1 MTNRDK
7 VNALS
12 NREMA
17 VLWDYIKSDCAGSN
31 CVFNACP
38 DCGGDCLKGFEAWLG
53 LECEAEENPPADKH
67 VDLQNVSARKIKEL
81 ADRGVITMAKCKP
94 EVGEEYYIPEII
106 DGKPDMFTTE
116 WNDDDLDH
124 KRYEAGVVFTDK
136 YDAIIV
142 AKKMLNMVKEIADE
156 KREL

>member
-67 VDLQNVSARKIKEL
+67 VDLQKVSARKIKEL
-81 ADRGVITMAKCKP
+81 ADRGGITMAKCKP
-94 EVGEEYYIPEII
+94 EMGEEYYIPEII
-106 DGKPDMFTTE
+106 DGKPDMFITV

-142 AKKMLNMVKEIADE
+142 AKKMLDMVKEIADA

>member
-7 VNALS
+7 FNEMSNSELSAILIWTGATDRCKFCCYTRERCLGKSCFESIKMWLNA
-12 NREMA
+12 
-17 VLWDYIKSDCAGSN
+17 
-31 CVFNACP
+31 P
-38 DCGGDCLKGFEAWLG
+38 
-53 LECEAEENPPADKH
+53 CEDESENPPDKH
-67 VDLQNVSARKIKEL
+67 VDLQRVSARKIKEL

-94 EVGEEYYIPEII
+94 EMGEEYYIPEII
-106 DGKPDMFTTE
+106 DGKPDIFITV
-116 WNDDDLDH
+116 WNDDDIDH

-142 AKKMLNMVKEIADE
+142 AKKMLDMVKEIADE

>member
-67 VDLQNVSARKIKEL
+67 VDLQKVSARKIKEL

-142 AKKMLNMVKEIADE
+142 AKKMLDMVKEIADG